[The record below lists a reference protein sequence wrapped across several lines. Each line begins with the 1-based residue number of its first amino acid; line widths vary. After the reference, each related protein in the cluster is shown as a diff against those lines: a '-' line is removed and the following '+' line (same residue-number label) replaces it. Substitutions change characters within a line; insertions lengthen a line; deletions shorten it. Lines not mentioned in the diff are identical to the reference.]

1 MQDVI
6 GAEDEDDEGED
17 LFGPGID
24 EYVLPSIIILIF
36 TYRRATVTTRTTQ
49 CSMLTLTRA

>member
-17 LFGPGID
+17 LFGPGIE
-24 EYVLPSIIILIF
+24 EYVLPSSLILII
-36 TYRRATVTTRTTQ
+36 TLQRATATMQNMRG
-49 CSMLTLTRA
+49 SMLTPIRV

>member
-24 EYVLPSIIILIF
+24 EYVLPSIIIYIF
-36 TYRRATVTTRTTQ
+36 THRHATVTMRTTQ

>member
-1 MQDVI
+1 VQDVI

-24 EYVLPSIIILIF
+24 EYVPPSFILI
-36 TYRRATVTTRTTQ
+36 
-49 CSMLTLTRA
+49 LTH

>member
-17 LFGPGID
+17 LFGPGIE
-24 EYVLPSIIILIF
+24 EYVLPSLLILIF
-36 TYRRATVTTRTTQ
+36 TLKRATATMRKMRGSMPTRI
-49 CSMLTLTRA
+49 RV